1 MIDSKIYG
9 EYVTAWCPGCG
20 NHDVLLALKDALA
33 RQDLE
38 PHQFALVSGIGQA
51 AKIVHYVR
59 GNGFN
64 GLHGRALPPAQA
76 LKLVN
81 PELKVV
87 VESGD
92 GCTYGE
98 GGNHLLAAI
107 RRNLDITLIVH
118 NNQIY
123 GLTKGQSSPTTMTGH
138 VTKNNPLGVFEGAFI
153 HDVGVLDELAQ
164 HVLGDQRDGDQR
176 QGAGRELLLGQDV
189 NFRIM
194 VVADRGG
201 DLGRQPPVAGQQPAH
216 HRVVA
221 AEALLF
227 LGQQR
232 RAAVLGGG
240 IDVGVFGKVRQHH
253 RDRRIVEEGV
263 GVGALGRDAD
273 VPARQHAGGQGQGGG
288 ARPEPLHQRREEVQ
302 QRVGPPGRANP
313 KGAPK

>member
-76 LKLVN
+76 LKLVH

-138 VTKNNPLGVFEGAFI
+138 VTKNNPLGVFDQPFNPVAVAVAMHASFVARSFSGLKEHAAATIAAAMEHKGFSLVDMHSPCISFNKVNTFAWYKSRCKEVS
-153 HDVGVLDELAQ
+153 HDPANWDEAMKAAMVFGEEIPIGVIYREQRPSKETLLPQ
-164 HVLGDQRDGDQR
+164 CRDGAMYR
-176 QGAGRELLLGQDV
+176 R
-189 NFRIM
+189 
-194 VVADRGG
+194 
-201 DLGRQPPVAGQQPAH
+201 PVDMDK
-216 HRVVA
+216 VA
-221 AEALLF
+221 AHMMSYA
-227 LGQQR
+227 
-232 RAAVLGGG
+232 
-240 IDVGVFGKVRQHH
+240 
-253 RDRRIVEEGV
+253 
-263 GVGALGRDAD
+263 
-273 VPARQHAGGQGQGGG
+273 
-288 ARPEPLHQRREEVQ
+288 
-302 QRVGPPGRANP
+302 
-313 KGAPK
+313 